1 MSVPVAVSPD
11 ALVRLAAIAA
21 EAGRTVLEHY
31 HADVAVAHKAD
42 RTPVTAADHA
52 AHRLIADRLRAW
64 DATVPL
70 VSEEGEIPPAGIRQG
85 WSRFWLVDPLDGT
98 KEFLSRNGEFTVN
111 IALIEEGLPVL
122 GAVAAPALN
131 RVYYAGRGLGSWK
144 REGDGPP
151 VRLVSR
157 PPLPGEALRVVESRS
172 HPSRELEAF
181 LGTLS
186 IAERL
191 PMGSSLKFCL
201 VAEGKADVYP
211 RFGPT
216 MEWDVAAG
224 DCIFRNSGAGRERPS
239 PLRYNSPSL
248 RNEGF
253 VIGLLDR
260 GAEGA
265 VSEGRVLWFTG
276 LSGSGKSTIAKRVV
290 QALEASATPVEYL
303 DGDAIRELFPA
314 TGFTRPER
322 HAHIRRVGWLASRLE
337 RHGVTVVAALVSPYE
352 ESRRFVRGLCRRFT
366 EIWVSTPL
374 AECERRDA
382 KGLYARARAGE
393 VAHFTGLG
401 DAYEPPS
408 SPELTID
415 TTGLSVDDAVAT
427 VVRYLASG
435 ATLPASS
442 AAGPPRQEPAAR

>member
-1 MSVPVAVSPD
+1 MSVPVVVSPD
-11 ALVRLAAIAA
+11 ALVRLAAIVA

-31 HADVAVAHKAD
+31 HEHVAVAHKAD

-52 AHRLIADRLRAW
+52 AHRLIADRLGAW

-70 VSEEGEIPPAGIRQG
+70 ISEEGEIPAAGVRHG
-85 WSRFWLVDPLDGT
+85 WNRFWLVDPLDGSR
-98 KEFLSRNGEFTVN
+98 EFLSRNGEFTVN
-111 IALIEEGLPVL
+111 IALIEEGVPVL

-131 RVYYAGRGLGSWK
+131 LLYYAGRGLGSWK
-144 REGDGPP
+144 REGEGPP

-157 PPLPGEALRVVESRS
+157 PPRPGEALRAVESRS

-181 LGTLS
+181 LATLS
-186 IAERL
+186 IAERVPL
-191 PMGSSLKFCL
+191 GSSLKFCL

-224 DCIFRNSGAGRERPS
+224 DCIFRYSGAGRERRS

-253 VIGLLDR
+253 VIGLLDS
-260 GAEGA
+260 GTDAPGP
-265 VSEGRVLWFTG
+265 EGRVLWFTG
-276 LSGSGKSTIAKRVV
+276 LSGSGKSTIARRVI
-290 QALEASATPVEYL
+290 QALEASGAPVEYL

-322 HAHIRRVGWLASRLE
+322 DAHIRRVGWLASRLE

-352 ESRRFVRGLCRRFT
+352 ESRRFVRGLCTRFT
-366 EIWVSTPL
+366 EIWISTPL
-374 AECERRDA
+374 AECERRDT
-382 KGLYARARAGE
+382 KGLYARARSGE
-393 VAHFTGLG
+393 VAHFTGLD

-408 SPELTID
+408 DPELTID
-415 TTGLSVDDAVAT
+415 TTGLSVDEAAGT
-427 VVRYLASG
+427 VLRHLASG
-435 ATLPASS
+435 AAIAESS
-442 AAGPPRQEPAAR
+442 PAGPPRREPAGR